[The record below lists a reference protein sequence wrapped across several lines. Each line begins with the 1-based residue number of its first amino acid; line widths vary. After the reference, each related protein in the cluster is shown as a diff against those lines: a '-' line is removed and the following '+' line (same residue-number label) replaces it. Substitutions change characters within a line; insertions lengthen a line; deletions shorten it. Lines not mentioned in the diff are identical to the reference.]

1 MYLYIYMYILKRDL
15 YCKCFITA
23 KKTTGGKVNAHQ
35 LQNGGIKYGIFMP
48 QIMKPFKRITELF

>member
-1 MYLYIYMYILKRDL
+1 MYILKRDL